1 MKRFALASFFFLIL
15 LPGLLAQHGTA
26 PNDYYPPG
34 YNGDTWSGEVTST
47 NDDTREIT
55 LTYTKGSKTE
65 TFSGVL
71 QEGYKVKLK
80 DGTLHELK
88 PSEISK
94 GTQLMIFYMQKTRK
108 DGDKKIKYYEIF
120 RLQVLK

>member
-1 MKRFALASFFFLIL
+1 MKRFALAFCLLLIL
-15 LPGLLAQHGTA
+15 ISRSLAQHGAA
-26 PNDYYPPG
+26 PDGYYPPG
-34 YNGDTWSGEVTST
+34 YSGDTWSGEVTST

-55 LTYTKGSKTE
+55 LTYTKGAKTE
-65 TFSGVL
+65 TFTGVL

-88 PSEISK
+88 PSVITK
-94 GTQLMIFYMQKTRK
+94 GTYLMVFYMQKTRK
-108 DGDKKIKYYEIF
+108 EGDKKIKYYEIF

>member
-1 MKRFALASFFFLIL
+1 
-15 LPGLLAQHGTA
+15 
-26 PNDYYPPG
+26 
-34 YNGDTWSGEVTST
+34 V
-47 NDDTREIT
+47 IT
-55 LTYTKGSKTE
+55 LTYTKGPRTE

-88 PSEISK
+88 PSEISN
-94 GTQLMIFYMQKTRK
+94 GTHLIVFYMQRTRK

>member
-1 MKRFALASFFFLIL
+1 MKRFAFSFCLVLVLMPQAF
-15 LPGLLAQHGTA
+15 AQHGTA
-26 PNDYYPPG
+26 PSDYYPPG
-34 YNGDTWSGEVTST
+34 YSGDTWSGEVTST
-47 NDDTREIT
+47 NDETREIT

-65 TFSGVL
+65 TFTGVL

-80 DGTLHELK
+80 DGTSHELK
-88 PSEISK
+88 AEVSK
-94 GTQLMIFYMQKTRK
+94 GTHVMIFYTPKTRK